1 MDKTEN
7 QKIIEFIYRTNFFP
21 GKIKLIKLVKKAKS
35 DITEKEIIDYYD
47 NEITTEL
54 TKNKTRNQNKVIWY
68 HILLMNCGT
77 WI

>member
-35 DITEKEIIDYYD
+35 DIPEKEIIYYYD

-54 TKNKTRNQNKVIWY
+54 TKKQDKKPEQGHMVS
-68 HILLMNCGT
+68 
-77 WI
+77 